1 MEFHLVMEG
10 SSESFKR
17 LIVDE
22 SYDISHLWCVFF
34 RAGGHDT
41 GDELKR
47 TGRFC
52 GGLIDDIK
60 RKAPFIANGSDFI
73 DALNLQAGLSEPR
86 ISSTTFHGRSPF

>member
-1 MEFHLVMEG
+1 M
-10 SSESFKR
+10 
-17 LIVDE
+17 
-22 SYDISHLWCVFF
+22 FF

-73 DALNLQAGLSEPR
+73 DALNLQAGLSKPYVFEIHRSFADGARPSALLHL
-86 ISSTTFHGRSPF
+86 SSFTLPC

>member
-1 MEFHLVMEG
+1 M
-10 SSESFKR
+10 
-17 LIVDE
+17 
-22 SYDISHLWCVFF
+22 FF

-73 DALNLQAGLSEPR
+73 DALNLQAGLAEHNVLEIHRNFTDRAFFSALLHL
-86 ISSTTFHGRSPF
+86 SSFTLLC

>member
-1 MEFHLVMEG
+1 MPIL
-10 SSESFKR
+10 
-17 LIVDE
+17 
-22 SYDISHLWCVFF
+22 

-73 DALNLQAGLSEPR
+73 DALNLQSGLSER
-86 ISSTTFHGRSPF
+86 HRRLSVLHGRERAR

>member
-1 MEFHLVMEG
+1 MN
-10 SSESFKR
+10 
-17 LIVDE
+17 LIFLD
-22 SYDISHLWCVFF
+22 SHSRIVF

-60 RKAPFIANGSDFI
+60 RKAPFIINGSDFL
-73 DALNLQAGLSEPR
+73 DGLNLQARFE
-86 ISSTTFHGRSPF
+86 